1 MHHPVLLQTVID
13 WLGVEKNGL
22 YVDATVGEGNLTE
35 AILKKG
41 GKVLA
46 LDWDEEQIKQLKKK
60 FEKEKNLILVN
71 ENFANLE
78 KIARQYS
85 FYPVDG
91 IVFDLG
97 LSVNQLEKSNRGFSF
112 KKKNEDLDMRINQ
125 SLELTASD
133 VLNNFSKEKLYDS
146 LCRYSEDINTKII
159 VEAIE
164 KQRKEKKFEKVGDLI
179 ETIDKA
185 LGKKDEKTYRRIFQ
199 GLRIIVNNEIENL
212 KEGLKGAIKIAKPE
226 GKIIVI
232 SFHSVES
239 RVVKQFIAENKLKKL
254 TKKIIKG
261 ERESQLRV
269 FSPNKNV

>member
-1 MHHPVLLQTVID
+1 MHHPVLLQTVLE
-13 WLGVEKNGL
+13 WLGVKKNGL

-35 AILKKG
+35 AILKSG

-46 LDWDEEQIKQLKKK
+46 LDWDEQQINQLKKR

-85 FYPVDG
+85 FYPVDA

-97 LSVNQLEKSNRGFSF
+97 LSMDQLEKSNRGFSF
-112 KKKNEDLDMRINQ
+112 KKKNEFLDMRINQ
-125 SLELTASD
+125 SLKLTASD

-146 LCRYSEDINTKII
+146 LCRFGEDVNTKKI

-164 KQRKEKKFEKVGDLI
+164 KQRKRKRFEKVGDLI
-179 ETIDKA
+179 EVIDKA

-199 GLRIIVNNEIENL
+199 ALRMIVNHEIENL
-212 KEGLKGAIKIAKPE
+212 KEGLKGAVKIAKPE

-239 RVVKQFIAENKLKKL
+239 RVVKQFIVENKLKKL
-254 TKKIIKG
+254 TKKVIKG
-261 ERESQLRV
+261 EREAQLRV